1 MDLLEVMRTT
11 FACREFQDEK
21 IEDEVTHRIL
31 DSARFAPSGGNRQG
45 VHVVVVKDPE
55 KKRKLG
61 QLCGPTLLLYDAQRK
76 AGEVPFN
83 TVEHSSVS
91 EQEIDKSSVHD
102 FEMFNK
108 LEKVPLL
115 LIVSIDLSAVA
126 SMDKGLERIGVV
138 TGASVYPFVWNILM
152 AARNEG
158 LGGVITTAI
167 VPEEESVREILDF
180 LSAPEEEAFFG
191 LYGSFGYNLAFQFEP
206 LDRVDVT
213 LRQPLWWV
221 KVVFQGLPVVAP
233 PFLTWFNVPAV
244 NVKFL
249 VRSQH
254 CWSEEIHGVKARI
267 EAGGA
272 RQRAA
277 SLSGTVP
284 AVGSASTTTP
294 LTAATR
300 AAATTAAGTGARRVG
315 VHPYCMHLVFISPRT

>member
-83 TVEHSSVS
+83 TIEHSSVS

-167 VPEEESVREILDF
+167 VPEEESVREILDLPQNHAIAAMIPIGKPVKQ
-180 LSAPEEEAFFG
+180 LSQLTRRNVEDFTT
-191 LYGSFGYNLAFQFEP
+191 
-206 LDRVDVT
+206 VDSY
-213 LRQPLWWV
+213 
-221 KVVFQGLPVVAP
+221 KGNVFKSDP
-233 PFLTWFNVPAV
+233 
-244 NVKFL
+244 K
-249 VRSQH
+249 
-254 CWSEEIHGVKARI
+254 
-267 EAGGA
+267 
-272 RQRAA
+272 
-277 SLSGTVP
+277 
-284 AVGSASTTTP
+284 
-294 LTAATR
+294 
-300 AAATTAAGTGARRVG
+300 
-315 VHPYCMHLVFISPRT
+315 